1 MSYNVNLVPNIA
13 AVGTVRQYAF
23 PPMGATD
30 PNGWVICDGN
40 LRSNATGIYNNLI
53 SRGLY
58 NLNSFTIN
66 AIVNSTLGASTW
78 STLSL
83 SNDATRQLVGGSSTL
98 LYVSTNSGTNFTSI
112 ASIGSKSWTGT
123 AISLNNQIMNAC
135 ATGDYTY
142 TSTDSGKTWAN
153 QMPNTSYILPSASTI
168 GKSWSA
174 VQQITY
180 NNIGQNWTLLATS
193 TGLVTNASF
202 YNVSMSSTGQFIL
215 AGIYG
220 GATYFSTNYGTKWTA
235 TPTGLSASANYTG
248 SSISSTGQYMLV
260 STSTGTNYFS
270 NTYGSSFTITSATG
284 ATGCASSVDGKYLL
298 SANWLSSNYGA
309 NWAAIASGTGIT
321 TTNVNFWKP
330 AISATGQY
338 MILTSKQSAA
348 GSPVN
353 ISTSYGSFWT
363 QNPISGMST
372 SAAATGS
379 AISASGQFM
388 VVLVLGGSVYLSS
401 TYGANWVQTPGTG
414 LAVSANYYSAT
425 MSSSGQ
431 YILIG
436 GNAGTVNSAA
446 LSYFSSNYG
455 ANWLSAIG
463 TPVQSYGISVAMSSD
478 GQYMLNVGY
487 GNAGVYMSTATYSTS
502 LGTNSLSRY
511 GPTLTFQQI
520 PTITNFSQTS
530 VTNTGTNLPA
540 DMGSP
545 TFGMDG
551 TGQYMLIADSS
562 TSTNKGAFVTSN
574 YGTSWTQ
581 LGTTQGLP
589 ATVTNAACIQVAGN
603 GYMVMMRLNG
613 GTYNN
618 IYLSVN
624 YGKNW
629 TSVFSSLPITPNN
642 ITMSANGQVIMY
654 AIQAASNTTIYSTT
668 NTGSTWGTLSKMA
681 MGFSASGTGQYL
693 CVSQY
698 NGGGSQTVQFF
709 ISSNYGVSFTT
720 VQTTASTCYCT
731 AISYSGEY
739 MLVTDLYTQVW
750 VSSNFGVTFKN
761 TQWGG
766 GVQWCTVSYTG
777 QYMTVNATGRISTNY
792 GVNWTENTFSSSI
805 SRQSLTYYGEYFA
818 GISGGTLK
826 ISSSTIS
833 SYANSSTVNSP
844 TIITNFYRSSYG
856 TTWVTNPG
864 TGLPGS
870 SFSNATVVMS
880 GTGQY
885 ILCGDSSTRGV
896 FLSSNFG
903 NNWGQ
908 LGTAQGFPA
917 TVTSTLNLYVASGG
931 QYMAFPYVPTGFLW
945 ISSNSGAYWY
955 NSNRSVGAQL
965 AMITISGNG
974 QYMMYN
980 TGTGNANY
988 GITLSSDFGKT
999 WAGITKTGFGI
1010 SMSYTGQYMCIGQN
1024 NYPSLTA
1031 QIFVSKDFGVTFST
1045 IASTGSV
1052 YYITTTSGNGEY
1064 MMAQDSAG
1072 GNSHLSSN
1080 FGVSFTLISALSGK
1094 NAYCCFMSYTGQ
1106 YIISSTSYLSTNYGI
1121 NWTSIPL
1128 LTQTRFVFTTYYG
1141 EYIAGSASTLQVSV
1155 PTSTLTSSSS
1165 TLVVPNP
1172 YWYSV
1177 TTDSTGQYVVVGS
1190 IMNQGIWCST
1200 DFATTWQGTNQGIG
1214 TVQQLANSGT
1224 NMIAAIN
1231 NLQGIYYSSNNGG
1244 VWQVATTQTSN
1255 NYISVAMSS
1264 SASYGLAG
1272 SIGGGVVYSSTN
1284 GQSWALSNLTT
1295 GTYGAVALSSS
1306 GQYGLASNNTT
1317 IYYSSNS
1324 GQTFIASSLTTVNA
1338 QSLAISQTGQY
1349 AAAGTTSGI
1358 YYSTSYGLNW
1368 TQATGQASTGTWYG
1382 INIMSSGQYLVAGNA
1397 GQGLWYSLN
1406 FGQTWTQSTTNTT
1419 DTWYEISTTPSGS
1432 YLYAVSQSTT
1442 IYQETN
1448 VTETISVN
1456 GLPLGTNAWL
1466 CAAMDSTGTYQLY
1479 GINNGYVYYS
1489 NNAGISWSVL
1499 SGNGLPNVTNVWQT
1513 VSISSTGQ
1521 YILLGANPGGLYM
1534 SMNNATSWTAI
1545 SGGTSTAYG
1554 MTINSSN
1561 WKSTAMNSTGQY
1573 MLAATNNAN
1582 VYLSTNSGSYW
1593 STIGGISPANGY
1605 LPTVAST
1612 WNSVAIS
1619 STGQFMA
1626 ITVAGGS
1633 FYFSNSY
1640 GASFSINN
1648 SSPFS
1653 STTNWNTLSMS
1664 GSGLNV
1670 LATFQ
1675 GSSIYNI
1682 TTNITPVSTSFTPPL
1697 LSTTTSTDGTTIK
1710 YIMKY

>member
-1 MSYNVNLVPNIA
+1 
-13 AVGTVRQYAF
+13 
-23 PPMGATD
+23 MGATD

-40 LRSNATGIYNNLI
+40 LRSNATGTYNNLI

-58 NLNSFTIN
+58 SLNSFTIS
-66 AIVNSTLGASTW
+66 AIANSTLGASTW

-83 SNDATRQLVGGSSTL
+83 SNDATRQLVGGSSTS

-112 ASIGSKSWTGT
+112 TSIGSKSWTGT

-135 ATGDYTY
+135 ATGDYPY

-153 QMPNTSYILPSASTI
+153 QTSNTSYILPSASTI

-174 VQQITY
+174 VQQLTY
-180 NNIGQNWTLLATS
+180 SGIGQNWSLLASS
-193 TGLVTNASF
+193 TGIATSASF

-220 GATYFSTNYGTKWTA
+220 GVTYFSTNYGTNWTA
-235 TPTGLSASANYTG
+235 TPSGLSASANYTG

-260 STSTGTNYFS
+260 STSAGTNYFS
-270 NTYGSSFTITSATG
+270 NTYGTSFTTTSATG
-284 ATGCASSVDGKYLL
+284 ATGCASSLDGKYLL
-298 SANWLSSNYGA
+298 SANWISSNYGA

-321 TTNVNFWKP
+321 TTNVNFWQP

-401 TYGANWVQTPGTG
+401 TYGANWVQTPGSG

-436 GNAGTVNSAA
+436 GNAGTANSAA

-455 ANWLSAIG
+455 ANWSSAIG
-463 TPVQSYGISVAMSSD
+463 TPTQSYGISVAMSSD
-478 GQYMLNVGY
+478 GRYMLNVGY
-487 GNAGVYMSTATYSTS
+487 GNAGVYMSTATFSTA
-502 LGTNSLSRY
+502 LATNALSRY
-511 GPTLTFQQI
+511 GPSLTFQQI
-520 PTITNFSQTS
+520 TIASNVGKTFVANPGTGLPVIATITFAMSGN
-530 VTNTGTNLPA
+530 
-540 DMGSP
+540 
-545 TFGMDG
+545 
-551 TGQYMLIADSS
+551 GQYIIVGDYSNTTNSGVFISS
-562 TSTNKGAFVTSN
+562 NA
-574 YGTSWTQ
+574 GTSWTR
-581 LGTTQGLP
+581 LTTTHGF
-589 ATVTNAACIQVAGN
+589 ATITTCIIGQYEICVSFSGQYMIVPVETYIYYSTNYGVYFKTIATTGVNILKVAMSGN
-603 GYMVMMRLNG
+603 GQYIL
-613 GTYNN
+613 
-618 IYLSVN
+618 
-624 YGKNW
+624 
-629 TSVFSSLPITPNN
+629 
-642 ITMSANGQVIMY
+642 Y
-654 AIQAASNTTIYSTT
+654 A
-668 NTGSTWGTLSKMA
+668 TGSGNANYSFNFSTNFGVSFQANLPVT
-681 MGFSASGTGQYL
+681 GFGASISYTGQY
-693 CVSQY
+693 
-698 NGGGSQTVQFF
+698 
-709 ISSNYGVSFTT
+709 I
-720 VQTTASTCYCT
+720 
-731 AISYSGEY
+731 AISQNIYP
-739 MLVTDLYTQVW
+739 TTTPKIF
-750 VSSNFGVTFKN
+750 VSSTFGVTFSSGFTTTLTN
-761 TQWGG
+761 GALYHIY
-766 GVQWCTVSYTG
+766 VSYTG
-777 QYMTVNATGRISTNY
+777 QFIICYMYLSTNY
-792 GVNWTENTFSSSI
+792 GLNFYTTSAPGAVSSASLNGQYMTSGNSLSTSYGAYWTS
-805 SRQSLTYYGEYFA
+805 Y
-818 GISGGTLK
+818 GISGGLNLGFVTNYAEYLAISGSGGFYLSTSTL
-826 ISSSTIS
+826 

-844 TIITNFYRSSYG
+844 TVVTNFYSSSYG

-864 TGLPGS
+864 TGLPGNV
-870 SFSNATVVMS
+870 FFNGNCNMS

-885 ILCGDSSTRGV
+885 MFVSDEGGTNNGAYI
-896 FLSSNFG
+896 SSNFG
-903 NNWGQ
+903 NTWTK
-908 LGTAQGFPA
+908 LGTANGFS
-917 TVTSTLNLYVASGG
+917 STTITRAIYCTAMSSNGQYIVFTGTDNNLYV
-931 QYMAFPYVPTGFLW
+931 
-945 ISSNSGAYWY
+945 SSNSGAYFI
-955 NSNRSVGAQL
+955 NSYSLNAAGIS
-965 AMITISGNG
+965 ISGNG
-974 QYMMYN
+974 QYILGQNNLSTDYGKTFTGVGAIGNVWGSGISFDGQYMCTFPTN
-980 TGTGNANY
+980 TGGNIYVSTSFGKFWTSKFTSTTSNSNASVSYDGQYMYVNQSGQSDY
-988 GITLSSDFGKT
+988 LSSDFGKT
-999 WAGITKTGFGI
+999 FRQLSIATFFSSI
-1010 SMSYTGQYMCIGQN
+1010 SRTGQFI
-1024 NYPSLTA
+1024 
-1031 QIFVSKDFGVTFST
+1031 VTGT
-1045 IASTGSV
+1045 
-1052 YYITTTSGNGEY
+1052 
-1064 MMAQDSAG
+1064 
-1072 GNSHLSSN
+1072 
-1080 FGVSFTLISALSGK
+1080 
-1094 NAYCCFMSYTGQ
+1094 
-1106 YIISSTSYLSTNYGI
+1106 YLSTNYGI
-1121 NWTSIPL
+1121 NFNLVPIPSGP
-1128 LTQTRFVFTTYYG
+1128 RNVAVSYYG
-1141 EYIAGSASTLQVSV
+1141 EYLLASHSSIYLSV

-1190 IMNQGIWCST
+1190 IMNQGIWYST

-1231 NLQGIYYSSNNGG
+1231 NLPGIYYSSNNGG

-1284 GQSWALSNLTT
+1284 GQAWALSNLTT
-1295 GTYGAVALSSS
+1295 GTFGAVALSST
-1306 GQYGLASNNTT
+1306 GLYALASNSTT
-1317 IYYSSNS
+1317 IYYSSNF
-1324 GQTFIASSLTTVNA
+1324 GVTFIASSLTTVNT

-1406 FGQTWTQSTTNTT
+1406 FGQTWAQSTTITT
-1419 DTWYEISTTPSGS
+1419 DTCYQISTTPSGS

-1448 VTETISVN
+1448 VTQTIAAN
-1456 GLPLGTNAWL
+1456 GLPFGTSAWL
-1466 CAAMDSTGTYQLY
+1466 SAAIDSTGTYQLY

-1489 NNAGISWSVL
+1489 NNAGTSWSAL
-1499 SGNGLPNVTNVWQT
+1499 SGNGLPAVTNVWQT
-1513 VSISSTGQ
+1513 VSINSTGQ
-1521 YILLGANPGGLYM
+1521 YMLIGANPGGLYM
-1534 SMNNATSWTAI
+1534 STNNATSWTAI

-1593 STIGGISPANGY
+1593 STIGGTSSANVY
-1605 LPTVAST
+1605 LPTVASA

-1633 FYFSNSY
+1633 FYFSNNY
-1640 GASFSINN
+1640 GTSFSINN
-1648 SSPFS
+1648 SSPFT
-1653 STTNWNTLSMS
+1653 STTNWNALSMS

-1675 GSSIYNI
+1675 GSSVYNI

-1697 LSTTTSTDGTTIK
+1697 LSTTSSTDGTTIK